1 MNETLPQ
8 FDRNNP
14 SSLFACGQSD
24 AYFGREYFPHYKS
37 ENGSRVYQLNS
48 EESQEYCRGYVYTI
62 HIKK

>member
-8 FDRNNP
+8 FDRNRA

-24 AYFGREYFPHYKS
+24 AYFGREYFPNYKA
-37 ENGSRVYQLNS
+37 EDGSKVFKLTS
-48 EESQEYCRGYVYTI
+48 EESQEYCRGYVYAV